1 MSVSTGISRVT
12 GFIRNWAM
20 AYAIGA
26 TFFSSSYIVANNIP
40 NMIYELVAGGVLSS
54 VFIPIFIERWKAHGD
69 EDASRLAS
77 SVLNVTLI
85 ALGLVALVATVWA
98 EPFVRTQTFT
108 MEPARAANAVFF
120 FRFFAIQIVFYGAAA
135 IFTGVL
141 NSHRHFVAPAAG
153 PIFNNLVVIATM
165 FSYPH
170 IADPAMARTV
180 LAVGT
185 TLGVVAQM
193 AACVPPLI
201 KMRWRWQPRID
212 WHHPALRRLYAKM
225 VPVLGYVIVNLAGV
239 SFRNAISFTASTR
252 PAGAGP
258 SALQYA
264 WMFYQLPYGVFA
276 VALATAIFPEL
287 SEHAARKDWA
297 AFKLQFT
304 RGLRANAALVIPAA
318 AMLVALAYPLSKLY
332 RTGAFSA
339 EAVPL
344 VAGVLA
350 TWGLGLFSFAAYMYT
365 MKAFY
370 SLQDTRTPMFTN
382 IAATGIQVGLY
393 WVLTVGAFGW
403 KGIGLP
409 GIPAGDAISYSLHL
423 LALLLI
429 LRMRLGSFD
438 LRATAWTIA
447 RVALAGLGGGLLA
460 WGIVQVTP
468 GLAHVRLGF
477 VLQLLG
483 GGVVGL
489 AATYALARLMRVHE
503 MEAAAGMIRGV
514 GKRLFRAA
522 S

>member
-1 MSVSTGISRVT
+1 MSVSTAVSRVT
-12 GFIRNWAM
+12 GFVRNWAM

-54 VFIPIFIERWKAHGD
+54 VFIPIFIERWKTNGD

-85 ALGLVALVATVWA
+85 ALGIVALIATFFA

-108 MEPARAANAVFF
+108 LSRQQTADAVFF

-135 IFTGVL
+135 IFTGIL
-141 NSHRHFVAPAAG
+141 NSHRHFLAPAAA
-153 PIFNNLVVIATM
+153 PIFNNLVVIVTM
-165 FSYPH
+165 FAYPN
-170 IADPAMARTV
+170 IPDPTTAKVV
-180 LAVGT
+180 LATGT

-193 AACVPPLI
+193 ATCLPPLI
-201 KMRWRWQPRID
+201 KMKWRWRLSID

-225 VPVLGYVIVNLAGV
+225 VPVVGYVIVNLAGI
-239 SFRNAISFTASTR
+239 SFRNAVSFAARTEPS
-252 PAGAGP
+252 GAGP

-287 SEHAARKDWA
+287 SEHAAHRDWT
-297 AFKLQFT
+297 AFKRQFS

-318 AMLVALAYPLSKLY
+318 AMLVALAFPLAQLY
-332 RTGAFSA
+332 EAGAFSA
-339 EAVPL
+339 SAVPL
-344 VAGVLA
+344 VASVLA

-370 SLQDTRTPMFTN
+370 ALQDTRTPMFTN
-382 IAATGIQVGLY
+382 VFATAIQVGLY

-403 KGIGLP
+403 AGIGLP
-409 GIPAGDAISYSLHL
+409 GLPAGDAISYSLHL
-423 LALLLI
+423 LVLLLI
-429 LRMRLGSFD
+429 LRLRLGSFD
-438 LRATAWTIA
+438 LRSTVSTVARIA
-447 RVALAGLGGGLLA
+447 VAAIGGGILA
-460 WGIVQVTP
+460 WGLVRLTP
-468 GLAHVRLGF
+468 GLAQLRFGF
-477 VLQLLG
+477 LLQLLA

-489 AATYALARLMRVHE
+489 AATYTLARLMRVEE
-503 MEAAAGMIRGV
+503 MEMAAGMARKACGRV
-514 GKRLFRAA
+514 LRRA